1 MNTDIDLVMEYL
13 PFIIPLAVLQIG
25 LAIFSAIHVVR
36 HPHYRFGN
44 QVMWLLIVLFL
55 QFIGPLIYF
64 VFGRGDEHGRAN

>member
-1 MNTDIDLVMEYL
+1 MNTDIDILIEYL
-13 PFIIPLAVLQIG
+13 PFIIPLAILQIG

-55 QFIGPLIYF
+55 QFIGPLVYF